1 MWQNPSDL
9 GTIVR
14 LCGAGPRRAL
24 TAAREKVAPGAGLQ
38 VRGGQAERALQRCEE
53 LRAGGEGLE
62 IGYGGE
68 YVKYGEVLISNACK
82 SLMFWVVGRL
92 RAYVQ
97 RNCSFEIKKQHV
109 DNCED
114 VQVLLEHSQLRSSC
128 SSPTAVCVQHQKQ
141 GKSSL

>member
-1 MWQNPSDL
+1 M
-9 GTIVR
+9 
-14 LCGAGPRRAL
+14 
-24 TAAREKVAPGAGLQ
+24 
-38 VRGGQAERALQRCEE
+38 
-53 LRAGGEGLE
+53 
-62 IGYGGE
+62 
-68 YVKYGEVLISNACK
+68 KYGDVLISNACK

-128 SSPTAVCVQHQKQ
+128 SSPTAVCAQYQNQ
-141 GKSSL
+141 GKSSI